1 MIDLNRRELF
11 FRMPTLAETAGSD
24 PIRAAVWGVSGAGK
38 TTLAG
43 LMAMHEE
50 LRPIYFADWDR
61 RIVSL
66 RARVPKEY
74 WQYIHSDV
82 YTDLTIQGGGWTAFE
97 AKMMTIQNQGFKT
110 VVIDSMTFMLMGLMN
125 RVLLLDGN
133 RPSTSNPQL
142 QNYLTQ
148 QSMVK
153 DILQKLCS
161 KKINVICT
169 FHEANDK
176 DEYSGRVFKAFA
188 ITGKL
193 TETVPGYFNEIWH
206 CAIMPGQPGQEPD
219 YVIKTKS
226 DGVYMART
234 TFKNLKPAEKQSEFW
249 PKVVKEM
256 EYLSVVDAEII
267 TTEKV
272 VSTSLPMGKLG
283 LIK

>member
-1 MIDLNRRELF
+1 
-11 FRMPTLAETAGSD
+11 MPTLSETAIYD

-43 LMAMHEE
+43 LMAAYEE
-50 LRPIYFADWDR
+50 FRPIYFADWDR

-66 RARVPKEY
+66 RARVPKEL
-74 WQYIHSDV
+74 WQFIHSDV
-82 YTDLTIQGGGWTAFE
+82 YQDSNIQGGGWTAFE
-97 AKMMTIQNQGFKT
+97 AKMINIEKEGYKT

-125 RVLLLDGN
+125 RVLVLGGN

-142 QNYLTQ
+142 QDYLSQ

-153 DILQKLCS
+153 DMLQKLCA
-161 KKINVICT
+161 KKLNLICN

-206 CAIMPGQPGQEPD
+206 CAIAPMTPGQEPD
-219 YVIKTKS
+219 FIVKS
-226 DGVYMART
+226 KHDGVYMART
-234 TFKNLKPAEKQSEFW
+234 TFKSLKATEKQSDFW
-249 PKVVKEM
+249 PKVIAEKKE
-256 EYLSVVDAEII
+256 LVNS
-267 TTEKV
+267 
-272 VSTSLPMGKLG
+272 
-283 LIK
+283 

>member
-1 MIDLNRRELF
+1 MLKRLDRKELF
-11 FRMPTLAETAGSD
+11 TDMPTLEETVQQD

-43 LMAMHEE
+43 LMAQYEE
-50 LRPIYFADWDR
+50 FRPIYFADWDR

-66 RARVPKEY
+66 RAKVPREY

-82 YTDLTIQGGGWTAFE
+82 YTDTNLQGSGWTAFE
-97 AKMMTIQNQGFKT
+97 AKMIDIHKNYKT
-110 VVIDSMTFMLMGLMN
+110 VVIDSMTFMMMGLMN
-125 RVLLLDGN
+125 RVLVVGGN

-142 QNYLTQ
+142 QDYLSQ

-161 KKINVICT
+161 KKINVICN

-206 CAIMPGQPGQEPD
+206 CAIAPATAGQEPD
-219 YVIKTKS
+219 FVVKTKS

-234 TFKNLKPAEKQSEFW
+234 TFKTLKANEKQSEFW
-249 PKVVKEM
+249 PHLISEM
-256 EYLSVVDAEII
+256 RALKPTMPASGSLS
-267 TTEKV
+267 
-272 VSTSLPMGKLG
+272 
-283 LIK
+283 

>member
-1 MIDLNRRELF
+1 
-11 FRMPTLAETAGSD
+11 MPTLAETAGSD

-43 LMAMHEE
+43 LMAAHEE
-50 LRPIYFADWDR
+50 LRPVYFADWDR

-66 RARVPKEY
+66 RARIPKEY
-74 WQYIHSDV
+74 WKFIESDT
-82 YTDLTIQGGGWTAFE
+82 YTDTNIQGGGWTAFE
-97 AKMMTIQNQGFKT
+97 AKMVNIQSLGYKT

-125 RVLLLDGN
+125 RVLILDGN
-133 RPSTSNPQL
+133 RPSTANPQL

-153 DILQKLCS
+153 DQLQKLCS
-161 KKINVICT
+161 KRINVICT

-206 CAIMPGQPGQEPD
+206 CAIMPGNPGQEPD
-219 YVIKTKS
+219 YVVKTKS

-234 TFKNLKPAEKQSEFW
+234 TFKSLKSHEKQSEFW
-249 PKVVKEM
+249 PKVVAEMKE
-256 EYLSVVDAEII
+256 LSVVDAEL
-267 TTEKV
+267 V
-272 VSTSLPMGKLG
+272 VPKERQLTGILK
-283 LIK
+283 

>member
-1 MIDLNRRELF
+1 
-11 FRMPTLAETAGSD
+11 MPTLAETVMLD

-43 LMAMHEE
+43 LMALYEE
-50 LRPIYFADWDR
+50 FRPLYFADWDR

-66 RARVPKEY
+66 RSRIPREVWEHIK
-74 WQYIHSDV
+74 SDV
-82 YTDLTIQGGGWTAFE
+82 YQDTNIQGGGWTGFE
-97 AKMMTIQNQGFKT
+97 AKMLTIDKEGYKT
-110 VVIDSMTFMLMGLMN
+110 LVIDSMTFMLMGLMN
-125 RVLLLDGN
+125 RVLMLNGT

-142 QNYLTQ
+142 QDYLSQ

-153 DILQKLCS
+153 DMLQKLMS
-161 KKINVICT
+161 KKLNVLCT

-206 CAIMPGQPGQEPD
+206 CAIAPMTPGQEPD
-219 YVIKTKS
+219 FVVKTKH

-234 TFKNLKPAEKQSEFW
+234 TFKGLKATEKQSDFW
-249 PKVVKEM
+249 GKIVAEKAA
-256 EYLSVVDAEII
+256 LSTQAA
-267 TTEKV
+267 
-272 VSTSLPMGKLG
+272 
-283 LIK
+283 